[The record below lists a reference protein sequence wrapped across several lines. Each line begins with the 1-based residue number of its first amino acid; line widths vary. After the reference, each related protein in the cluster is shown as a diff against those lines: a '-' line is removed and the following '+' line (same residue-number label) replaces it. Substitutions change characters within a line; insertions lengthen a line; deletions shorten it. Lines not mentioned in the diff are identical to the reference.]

1 MHWLQNIKDSPNY
14 PRLKD
19 SVDYRYWRKQFLLM
33 AGILGGG
40 FLLMLLAVV
49 PAMTEGDE
57 GNAAAIMGLFFI
69 AMVYLGLIAYFAY
82 QWLEMFLHI
91 NSYTFCEV
99 MLDHPHLH
107 GRGAVSFSVEVTDRR
122 GNKLTKETSK
132 MFHSEAEPYF
142 EEYNNQKV
150 QVAYNEETDRIVVIR
165 LLGV

>member
-1 MHWLQNIKDSPNY
+1 MHWLQKIKDSPNY

-33 AGILGGG
+33 AGILGGA

-49 PAMTEGDE
+49 LVMTEGDE

-69 AMVYLGLIAYFAY
+69 AMVYLGLLAYFAY
-82 QWLEMFLHI
+82 QWLVIFLHI

-99 MLDHPHLH
+99 MLDHPHLY

-122 GNKLTKETSK
+122 GKKLTKETSK

-150 QVAYNEETDRIVVIR
+150 QVGYNEETDRIVVIR
-165 LLGV
+165 LAR

>member
-19 SVDYRYWRKQFLLM
+19 SVDYRYWKKQFCIL
-33 AGILGGG
+33 AGIFAGLSLLQLLALLPAMGHDTESDAIIVMAIV
-40 FLLMLLAVV
+40 FLLLIYMA
-49 PAMTEGDE
+49 
-57 GNAAAIMGLFFI
+57 FI
-69 AMVYLGLIAYFAY
+69 IGFAY
-82 QWLEMFLHI
+82 VWLEIFLHI

-107 GRGAVSFSVEVTDRR
+107 GRGAVSFSVEVSDRR
-122 GNKLTKETSK
+122 GKKLIKETSK

-150 QVAYNEETDRIVVIR
+150 LVGYNEETDRIVVIR

>member
-1 MHWLQNIKDSPNY
+1 MHWLQSIKDSPNY

-33 AGILGGG
+33 AGILGGA
-40 FLLMLLAVV
+40 FLLTLLAVV
-49 PAMTEGDE
+49 PVMTEGDE

-82 QWLEMFLHI
+82 QWLVIFLHI

-107 GRGAVSFSVEVTDRR
+107 GRGAVSFSVEVSDRR
-122 GNKLTKETSK
+122 GKKLIKETSK

-150 QVAYNEETDRIVVIR
+150 LVGYNEETDRIVVIH
-165 LLGV
+165 LVS